1 MRSPGPLRPALLS
14 LSPCVA
20 QSALSP
26 HLAHLA
32 HREPALLCL
41 PERLHPAVLTGTKL
55 ELPERAHGL
64 ALLKIPTATGAMV
77 GIAHSFRVVCM
88 SMNALGPCSDLYYNV
103 NVLRQSCVKVCTVR
117 AFLVALVCCKA
128 CITER

>member
-41 PERLHPAVLTGTKL
+41 PEHLYPAVLTGTKL
-55 ELPERAHGL
+55 ELLERALGL
-64 ALLKIPTATGAMV
+64 ALRLIPTATEVVM
-77 GIAHSFRVVCM
+77 GIATCFSLL
-88 SMNALGPCSDLYYNV
+88 S
-103 NVLRQSCVKVCTVR
+103 
-117 AFLVALVCCKA
+117 A
-128 CITER
+128 CL